1 MTKGQEIIEE
11 LGFKLPEL
19 DCEEG
24 ALEIFFV
31 DKCGIIHGRF
41 GCEAI
46 RWDKQGLCFTHPNK
60 FNLVEVKWYDIP
72 SNFPCLVKDLEENYM
87 VATHSGNKFIY
98 TEGYVFDKTKAIPA
112 TLEEVTKLIIKEGK

>member
-31 DKCGIIHGRF
+31 DKYGIIHGRF
-41 GCEAI
+41 GWESI
-46 RWDKQGLCFTHPNK
+46 RWR
-60 FNLVEVKWYDIP
+60 
-72 SNFPCLVKDLEENYM
+72 EN
-87 VATHSGNKFIY
+87 G
-98 TEGYVFDKTKAIPA
+98 
-112 TLEEVTKLIIKEGK
+112 KE